1 MKPSKS
7 IGFSYLNATM
17 GIRPNLKTFEAKK
30 GRHLWGLL
38 PTTTTTT
45 ADTRRLPGIWGPP
58 PNYGCYLFF
67 SFRFIEFSSIYIF
80 LLKAN
85 HFRAPAGQ
93 TLVRGSGRHFL
104 VITILFWSLFWG
116 DPLDRG
122 SGRHFLV
129 SHFEGVRVT
138 FTWSFCFWS
147 SRCRPIAIWKGR
159 DHCYLV
165 FLKFRTA
172 TSPHDADPW

>member
-1 MKPSKS
+1 M
-7 IGFSYLNATM
+7 
-17 GIRPNLKTFEAKK
+17 
-30 GRHLWGLL
+30 
-38 PTTTTTT
+38 
-45 ADTRRLPGIWGPP
+45 
-58 PNYGCYLFF
+58 
-67 SFRFIEFSSIYIF
+67 FSSIYIF

-93 TLVRGSGRHFL
+93 TLVKGSGRHFL
-104 VITILFWSLFWG
+104 VITILFWSLSWG
-116 DPLDRG
+116 APGQRLWKAFSGNNNLVLEPLLGGPLDKG

-129 SHFEGVRVT
+129 SHFEGVMVT

-159 DHCYLV
+159 DHCYLI